1 MRRLTN
7 RRVVD
12 VQVIGDRADHA
23 FARVEPDANLDRDA
37 VRAPRLPGVPIDALP
52 RRALSLNAAV

>member
-1 MRRLTN
+1 
-7 RRVVD
+7 
-12 VQVIGDRADHA
+12 VQVIADRADHA
-23 FARVEPDANLDRDA
+23 FAGVEPDANLDRDA